1 MPQSCELTGIKPL
14 TGHNVSHSNIKT
26 KMRQAPNLQK
36 KKYAL
41 PTLSQSV
48 TLTLSTRAIRTIDK
62 QGGLAPALFK
72 IKKDDQLSP
81 RLLKLKSRLKKQQQ
95 PKKKAS

>member
-1 MPQSCELTGIKPL
+1 MSRACELTGIRPL

-36 KKYAL
+36 KKYFISE
-41 PTLSQSV
+41 LSQAV

-62 QGGLAPALFK
+62 QGGLAQALFQSK
-72 IKKDDQLSP
+72 EEKFSP
-81 RLLKLKSRLKKQQQ
+81 RLAKLKSRLKKSQQ